1 MKKAGFLIGLHKEQK
16 LRIVEP
22 SEEMKQAYIE
32 KSSASMKSAEILL
45 QNSLLENSVPM
56 VYYSMYNMLMALFFK
71 VGIKCE
77 NHAASIILL
86 NELFGIENSK
96 IEFAKKERVD
106 KQYYADFDISRK
118 EVENLISMTK
128 EFNSSLYDFIDKLT
142 NKDINTFKEKLRKML
157 KITSDSK

>member
-1 MKKAGFLIGLHKEQK
+1 MKKAGFLKSLNKEQK

-22 SEEMKQAYIE
+22 SEDMKQAYIE

-56 VYYSMYNMLMALFFK
+56 AYYSMYNMLMALFFK
-71 VGIKCE
+71 VGIKYE
-77 NHAASIILL
+77 NHAGSIILL
-86 NELFGIENSK
+86 KELFEIDNSK

-118 EVENLISMTK
+118 EVENLILMAK
-128 EFNSSLYDFIDKLT
+128 DFNSNLYDFIDRMTGKSIVDLRNKL
-142 NKDINTFKEKLRKML
+142 KAILR
-157 KITSDSK
+157 